1 MNFTKILGLVFVI
14 YGITTYLNGR
24 NKISKNNLK
33 WISTDGNITKVN
45 IQSKTKESSNN
56 EELQLYNNVAIDDEM
71 VIDETSETTNSPQ
84 KLKYELNRLVLH
96 YAYVVNDRE
105 YESVYTSEWTSKN
118 MSNVLDTFDKNSVQT
133 VYYNKD
139 DFSDTRIKKPV
150 KGYYYSNIG
159 LTYFFFGLFLIF
171 NKCVYENPFGELRG
185 GDIISNKVDIN
196 YTGDSFRH
204 VSSNF
209 MDTIIKNL

>member
-1 MNFTKILGLVFVI
+1 MYIKYYKKNLNISLVKYMNFTKILGLVFVI

-133 VYYNKD
+133 VYYN
-139 DFSDTRIKKPV
+139 
-150 KGYYYSNIG
+150 
-159 LTYFFFGLFLIF
+159 
-171 NKCVYENPFGELRG
+171 
-185 GDIISNKVDIN
+185 
-196 YTGDSFRH
+196 
-204 VSSNF
+204 
-209 MDTIIKNL
+209 